1 MLASA
6 ELLAGLGLLFI
17 GLKLLSGHLQQA
29 MGRRV
34 RILLKGATRS
44 RIVGF
49 VSGAITGAVVQSSNA
64 VTLISANLVR
74 GGALTTRDAIPVVAG
89 ANVGTSALVFVAS
102 VDLKVAVF
110 YLIALVGL
118 CYQFKLDRTPAR
130 REWLGV
136 LLGLALLFLGLSL
149 IKLAPQDVSPQT
161 IAALLG
167 DISLPVG
174 FMIGLAV
181 AVITQS
187 ASTATILCLASI
199 GTGTIDLIDSFFIVL
214 GANLG
219 SGIATLVSAGG
230 LKGTGRQL
238 CFVHIFVK
246 VTGCLAVYLVWL
258 ALPLAGIDPAAALL
272 DFGQDQAPFAISLLF
287 LALQLT
293 GGLAVTL
300 FCRESE
306 TLARRLSPPTRE
318 DHVSQPHFIT
328 DQAMEDPAS
337 ALELVAQETN
347 RLVRHLPELLPD
359 LDQRAGDDGK
369 VRAVHWRGARAICEA
384 TGQFLVELI
393 DRHLTRADLD
403 LALLLQEEQRLLHS
417 LQDTLKDFGD
427 LIDGYGEPPVL
438 AFNLCES
445 LRTMML
451 ELAEAQTGTE
461 ADFDL
466 VIALTADK
474 STALDRIR
482 RTLATGDLGSG
493 EEARNLLTAVSLF
506 ERSMWL
512 AHRLAMTLR
521 LRANEANREAP
532 PHHLNRDKADAD
544 RS

>member
-44 RIVGF
+44 RLVGF
-49 VSGAITGAVVQSSNA
+49 VSGAVTGAIVQSSNA

-149 IKLAPQDVSPQT
+149 IKLAPQEISPQA
-161 IAALLG
+161 IASVLG
-167 DISLPVG
+167 GISGPLG

-181 AVITQS
+181 AVVTQS

-199 GTGTIDLIDSFFIVL
+199 GTGAIDLTDSFFIVL
-214 GANLG
+214 GANFG

-246 VTGCLAVYLVWL
+246 VAGCLAVYLVWM
-258 ALPLAGIDPAAALL
+258 ALPLAGLDPVATLSQ
-272 DFGQDQAPFAISLLF
+272 FGKGQPSFAISLLF

-293 GGLAVTL
+293 GGLAVTI
-300 FCRESE
+300 FCGQTEA
-306 TLARRLSPPTRE
+306 LARRFSPPTRE
-318 DHVSQPHFIT
+318 DHVSQPHFIS
-328 DQAMEDPAS
+328 DQAMGDPAS
-337 ALELVAQETN
+337 ALELVARETD
-347 RLVRHLPELLPD
+347 RLVRHLPELMPD
-359 LDQRAGDDGK
+359 LDQRGEDDGK
-369 VRAVHWRGARAICEA
+369 VRAVQWRGARAISEA
-384 TGQFLVELI
+384 TGHFLVELI

-403 LALLLQEEQRLLHS
+403 FALLLQEEQRLLHT
-417 LQDTLKDFGD
+417 LQDTLKDFSD
-427 LIDGYGEPPVL
+427 LIERYEEPPAL

-445 LRTMML
+445 LRTMIL
-451 ELAEAQTGTE
+451 ELADAQGGTE
-461 ADFDL
+461 GDFDL
-466 VIALTADK
+466 VIELTADK
-474 STALDRIR
+474 SATLDRIR
-482 RTLATGDLGSG
+482 RTLATGALGTG
-493 EEARNLLTAVSLF
+493 EEARNLLNAVSLF
-506 ERSMWL
+506 ERSLWL
-512 AHRLAMTLR
+512 AHRLATTLR
-521 LRANEANREAP
+521 LTANEANRGASP
-532 PHHLNRDKADAD
+532 PHLNRDKADAD

>member
-44 RIVGF
+44 RLVGF
-49 VSGAITGAVVQSSNA
+49 LSGGLTGAIIQSSNA

-74 GGALTTRDAIPVVAG
+74 SGALATRDAIPVVAG
-89 ANVGTSALVFVAS
+89 ANVGTSVLVFVAS

-149 IKLAPQDVSPQT
+149 IKLAPQDISPEAV
-161 IAALLG
+161 AALLG
-167 DISLPVG
+167 DIAAPLG
-174 FMIGLAV
+174 FMIGLAA
-181 AVITQS
+181 AVVTQS

-199 GTGTIDLIDSFFIVL
+199 GTGAIDLSDSFFIVL

-238 CFVHIFVK
+238 CYVHIFVK
-246 VTGCLAVYLVWL
+246 AVGCAVVYLAWL
-258 ALPLAGIDPAAALL
+258 ALPLAGVDPDMLL
-272 DFGQDQAPFAISLLF
+272 RQVGQDQPRFVISVLF
-287 LALQLT
+287 LVLQLA
-293 GGLAVTL
+293 GALVVTAL
-300 FCRESE
+300 CGEAE
-306 TLARRLSPPTRE
+306 ALARRLSPPTRE

-328 DQAMEDPAS
+328 DEAMGDPPS
-337 ALELVAQETN
+337 ALELAARETS
-347 RLVRHLPELLPD
+347 RLVRHLPDLLPD
-359 LDQRAGDDGK
+359 LDQRQSDDGQA
-369 VRAVHWRGARAICEA
+369 RAVQWRGGRAISEV
-384 TGQFLVELI
+384 TGHFLVELI

-403 LALLLQEEQRLLHS
+403 FALLLQQEQGLLHA
-417 LQDTLKDFGD
+417 LQDTLKDFAD
-427 LIDGYGEPPVL
+427 LIDRYEVPPPL
-438 AFNLCES
+438 AFNLCEA
-445 LRTMML
+445 LRTMIL
-451 ELAEAQTGTE
+451 ELAETQSGAPE
-461 ADFDL
+461 DFDL
-466 VIALTADK
+466 VIALTADR
-474 STALDRIR
+474 SATLDRIR
-482 RTLATGDLGSG
+482 RTLATGSLGTG
-493 EEARNLLTAVSLF
+493 EDARNLLAALSLF
-506 ERSMWL
+506 ERAVWL

-521 LRANEANREAP
+521 LSANEANRGVTP
-532 PHHLNRDKADAD
+532 RHLNRDKADAD